1 MPKPT
6 KHVKKTDRKKA
17 WYKKRFQPQ
26 PYAVESREKA
36 KSFLIICEGENT
48 EPWYFKSFPLGNAQV
63 EFYGLGRSK
72 TALVEYVLEILRAD
86 EDSTEK
92 EAWVVFDMDKTPGEL
107 AQQKEDFNHAIQLAQ
122 KHGLNVAYSNDCFEL
137 WFVLHYRYLDMAL
150 ARGQYY
156 QQLSDLWGC
165 NYEKEGKSAG
175 FCQRIYAR
183 LEQDERASQIQAV
196 RFAEKLYS
204 QRESL
209 AFAEQNPCTTVY
221 LIVVELNKYL

>member
-1 MPKPT
+1 MPRPT
-6 KHVKKTDRKKA
+6 KQIKKTDRKKP
-17 WYKKRFQPQ
+17 WYKKRFQTR
-26 PYAVESREKA
+26 PYAIESREKA

-63 EFYGLGRSK
+63 ESYGLGRSK

-137 WFVLHYRYLDMAL
+137 WFVLHYQYLDMSL
-150 ARGQYY
+150 SRNQYY
-156 QQLSDLWGC
+156 KRLSELWDC
-165 NYEKEGKSAG
+165 NYEGKIG
-175 FCQRIYAR
+175 
-183 LEQDERASQIQAV
+183 
-196 RFAEKLYS
+196 KLLPS
-204 QRESL
+204 SL
-209 AFAEQNPCTTVY
+209 HPPGTG
-221 LIVVELNKYL
+221 